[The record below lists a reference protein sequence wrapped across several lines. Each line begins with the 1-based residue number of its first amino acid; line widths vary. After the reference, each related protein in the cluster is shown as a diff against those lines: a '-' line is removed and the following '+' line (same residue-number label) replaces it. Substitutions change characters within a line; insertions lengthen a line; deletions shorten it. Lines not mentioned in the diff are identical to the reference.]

1 MYNILGII
9 KQMVQMGKGYVLN
22 ERIVFMERQILSLGL
37 IEKELYQLY
46 TNLSEKV
53 EDLAAKSLFAYIA
66 TDSLK
71 HSTVLVTIIEEA
83 GGSKVKEQDCDEN
96 IRYNIS
102 LITSLSK
109 DVSKR
114 QPIDREELIALID
127 TLVSFESLLY
137 DEYSKAFNLET
148 TRFVKSEQTKS
159 AESDLNIFS
168 LIVNDEDLHKRI
180 LSSIVRLCD
189 KKLDFHNNAPI
200 IKYQNPD
207 SWYVPPR

>member
-1 MYNILGII
+1 
-9 KQMVQMGKGYVLN
+9 LN
-22 ERIVFMERQILSLGL
+22 DRIVFIERQILSLGL

-71 HSTVLVTIIEEA
+71 HSTVLVAIIEEA
-83 GGSKVKEQDCDEN
+83 GGSRVKEHDCDEN
-96 IRYNIS
+96 IRYNIA

-114 QPIDREELIALID
+114 QLIAREELIPMID
-127 TLVSFESLLY
+127 TLVGFESLLY

-148 TRFVKSEQTKS
+148 TRFVKDEQTKPT
-159 AESDLNIFS
+159 EFDLNIFN

-180 LSSIVRLCD
+180 LSSIVRHCD
-189 KKLDFHNNAPI
+189 RKLDFQNNAPI